1 MPIVKRAIDFV
12 TMGSERPARRLLA
25 YYLIVAAVVSLLIYF
40 FPFVNLAFSGERLA
54 ELSGSRV
61 LTDALPT
68 ATGALQMPPRL
79 EVVISATLSLIGTL
93 VLMLPVSWVYMSVQR
108 DRVPSSTI
116 VETLIILPI
125 AVAGIVLVVR
135 NSLALAFSLAGVLA
149 GVRFRTRIAD
159 ARDLVFIFV
168 AIGVGFAAGVQ
179 VMTVAALLS
188 VFINFVLLFSWRY
201 GWGRNLLVPAAS
213 APQWVEPL
221 QKLAADPKDGGEQVP
236 DRDLVLALPPE
247 KVEALQERFARIKSI
262 SGNGNK
268 KLRFNAVLSVTAE
281 HISAAQRR
289 IQPILDK
296 VVKRWALDEV
306 VTHSGKPSELYYL
319 VRLKKSASR
328 EDVLTAIRQAA
339 GESIEAADL
348 ELGAELVGNEK
359 GA

>member
-1 MPIVKRAIDFV
+1 MPIVKRALDFV

-68 ATGALQMPPRL
+68 ATGPLQMPPRL

-108 DRVPSSTI
+108 DRVPNSTI

-125 AVAGIVLVVR
+125 AVAGVVLVVK

-149 GVRFRTRIAD
+149 GVRFRTRITD

-179 VMTVAALLS
+179 VMTIAALLS

-201 GWGRNLLVPAAS
+201 GWGKNMLVPSAS

-247 KVEALQERFARIKSI
+247 KVEALQERFARIGRNI
-262 SGNGNK
+262 TGNGSK
-268 KLRFNAVLSVTAE
+268 KPRFNAVLSVTAE

-289 IQPILDK
+289 IQPVLDK
-296 VVKRWALDEV
+296 AVKRWTLDEV

-319 VRLKKSASR
+319 VRLKKSATR
-328 EDVLTAIRQAA
+328 EDVLTAVRQAA

-348 ELGAELVGNEK
+348 ELGAELAGNE
-359 GA
+359 GG